1 MIDKAPLNFRW
12 IGFIL
17 KLFPN
22 SKIINCER
30 DMMDICWS
38 NYKNLFS
45 SKKMNY
51 SYTFKNISSFAK
63 MYLDLISFWN
73 KKFPNKIYNLN
84 YEKLINKSDY
94 EAKKLLEYCELEWD
108 ENCLNFYKNKK
119 TVSTAS
125 VAQVRNPIYKTSIK
139 NWENYSKEL
148 ASLKNMLE
156 I

>member
-1 MIDKAPLNFRW
+1 
-12 IGFIL
+12 
-17 KLFPN
+17 
-22 SKIINCER
+22 
-30 DMMDICWS
+30 
-38 NYKNLFS
+38 
-45 SKKMNY
+45 
-51 SYTFKNISSFAK
+51 
-63 MYLDLISFWN
+63 MYLDLINFWN

-84 YEKLINKSDY
+84 YEKLINKSDH

-148 ASLKNMLE
+148 GSLKNMLE